1 MYHSKIE
8 RTEVLV
14 EWHVLQV
21 LYDAFLEQYLGS
33 YIINAEE
40 EG

>member
-1 MYHSKIE
+1 MDHSKIK

-21 LYDAFLEQYLGS
+21 LNDAFLEQKLVS